1 MNEKGL
7 ELGKGV
13 MLLGEW
19 DSAIM
24 YRVACDCKDSEH
36 DVTIDM
42 EFDKRLGMIFLQL
55 YADVEYCHYDI
66 DASAFEKFRNYWRT
80 VKAAFRLVFTGYLK
94 TNTEFLLQD
103 LDHIDSFI
111 ALLKRG
117 RTLCA
122 KQQEEFKKQQD
133 EKDPGDL

>member
-1 MNEKGL
+1 MNEKSL

-13 MLLGEW
+13 MLLGEYPN
-19 DSAIM
+19 SVM
-24 YRVACDCKDSEH
+24 YRVACNCNDPEH
-36 DVTIDM
+36 DATIDM
-42 EFDKRLGMIFLQL
+42 EFDKKIGMVFLQF
-55 YADVEYCHYDI
+55 YKDVEYCHYDI
-66 DASAFEKFRNYWRT
+66 DSPASEQLRNIWRT

-94 TNTEFLLQD
+94 TNSEFILQD

-122 KQQEEFKKQQD
+122 EQQEEFKKQQD
-133 EKDPGDL
+133 EKDPGDF